1 MVKTIKM
8 VRHQNSPD
16 FASMNKHV
24 TIYQDIDCE
33 TEADVHG
40 QASQTQSYEL
50 EIDMIS
56 DP

>member
-1 MVKTIKM
+1 MVK
-8 VRHQNSPD
+8 HQNSPD